1 LLSKIFL
8 ASVEIEL
15 ETTDEAGG
23 DVSQRVVPLAE
34 PEKVE
39 VLEED
44 AHSLR
49 GSRSVLAFSVS

>member
-8 ASVEIEL
+8 ASVETER
-15 ETTDEAGG
+15 ETIDEAGG
-23 DVSQRVVPLAE
+23 DVSQRVVPPVEL
-34 PEKVE
+34 EKVE

-49 GSRSVLAFSVS
+49 GSVSVLAFSVS

>member
-23 DVSQRVVPLAE
+23 DVSQRVVSPAE

-49 GSRSVLAFSVS
+49 RSISTLAFSVS